1 MKILIIKYNRN
12 IIDVAKGL
20 PVVAVCDPDLGGRL
34 LAQHELPDVKCYV
47 DTSLAIRES
56 GCDTVLLT
64 ISDHAPQL
72 ALLALAYK
80 KEVLMSDDVRMSNSK
95 HYRLFR
101 LADQTKVRV
110 VWI

>member
-1 MKILIIKYNRN
+1 MKILIIKFNRSV
-12 IIDVAKGL
+12 IDVIAGL
-20 PVVAVCDPDLGGRL
+20 PIVAVCDPDLGGRL

-72 ALLALAYK
+72 ARLALAYGK
-80 KEVLMSDDVRMSNSK
+80 DVLKMLGVDLGKNKDK
-95 HYRLFR
+95 IYT
-101 LADQTKVRV
+101 LAAKAGRIVSL
-110 VWI
+110 